1 VVFYIKLSNIST
13 FIQNK
18 SADLCDNCLMN
29 LAAEL
34 ALLPPSDALKIAL
47 RMLGERDQN
56 IEQIILDKD
65 QTIAIK
71 EQIIL
76 DNNQIIAN
84 KEQEITDKD
93 RIITYATATIKA
105 LESELLYKSRQRF
118 LAKSESFTAEQ
129 RDLFNE
135 ADAIDQAAIKTE
147 LEQLADQLSDAS
159 NSPKAKRIR
168 SGRQALP
175 AHLTRIIH
183 RHEPESCICAHCQAD
198 LVKIS
203 EDISE
208 QLDVTPAQFIV
219 HQHIRPQYACKH
231 CETITAAPIPAAMIE
246 GGMASTGLLT
256 WLAIGK
262 YADHL
267 PLYRLE
273 QMAAR
278 QGVVLA
284 RSTTSDWI
292 GRIGVALQ
300 PLADRLAEL
309 IRQRSVI
316 HADETPVSQLAPG
329 EGKTKKAYLWAYR
342 TADLTDQA
350 KEQGK
355 EQPRMVVF
363 QYHNTRSG
371 ECARAFL
378 QNWQGALMV
387 DGYAGYKKLFA
398 ELGVT
403 ELGCWAHARRK
414 FFELYQAGSPIAE
427 EALVQIKALYAIE
440 RECTQMSCTER
451 HAYRQEHALPK
462 LKDFHHWLVN
472 TRKTVAP
479 NSGTA
484 KALDYSIKRWAALER
499 YSTAGHYPIDN
510 NPVENAIRPI
520 AIGKKNW
527 LFAGSERAGFRAA
540 AIQSL
545 FATAKLNGVDPAKW
559 LAETLEKLP
568 THPHSRIDELLPF

>member
-1 VVFYIKLSNIST
+1 
-13 FIQNK
+13 
-18 SADLCDNCLMN
+18 
-29 LAAEL
+29 
-34 ALLPPSDALKIAL
+34 
-47 RMLGERDQN
+47 
-56 IEQIILDKD
+56 
-65 QTIAIK
+65 
-71 EQIIL
+71 
-76 DNNQIIAN
+76 
-84 KEQEITDKD
+84 
-93 RIITYATATIKA
+93 
-105 LESELLYKSRQRF
+105 
-118 LAKSESFTAEQ
+118 
-129 RDLFNE
+129 
-135 ADAIDQAAIKTE
+135 
-147 LEQLADQLSDAS
+147 
-159 NSPKAKRIR
+159 
-168 SGRQALP
+168 
-175 AHLTRIIH
+175 
-183 RHEPESCICAHCQAD
+183 
-198 LVKIS
+198 
-203 EDISE
+203 
-208 QLDVTPAQFIV
+208 
-219 HQHIRPQYACKH
+219 
-231 CETITAAPIPAAMIE
+231 
-246 GGMASTGLLT
+246 MASTGRLA

-329 EGKTKKAYLWAYR
+329 TGKTKKAYLWAYR
-342 TADLTDQA
+342 TADLSDAADSAQD
-350 KEQGK
+350 
-355 EQPRMVVF
+355 QPRMVVF
-363 QYHNTRSG
+363 QYHSSRSG
-371 ECARAFL
+371 DCARAFL
-378 QNWQGALMV
+378 GNWQGALMV

-398 ELGVT
+398 ELGVI
-403 ELGCWAHARRK
+403 ELGCFAHARRK

-427 EALVQIKALYAIE
+427 EALTQIKALYAIE
-440 RECTQMSCTER
+440 RDCTPMSCAER
-451 HAYRQEHALPK
+451 HQYRQIHAVPK
-462 LKDFHHWLVN
+462 LKSFHHWLVS

-527 LFAGSERAGFRAA
+527 LFAGSERAGVRAA

-545 FATAKLNGVDPAKW
+545 FATAKLNGIDPAQW
-559 LAETLEKLP
+559 LAETLDKLP
-568 THPHSRIDELLPF
+568 MHPHSRIDELLPFKA

>member
-499 YSTAGHYPIDN
+499 YSTAGHYPI
-510 NPVENAIRPI
+510 RPI

-545 FATAKLNGVDPAKW
+545 FATAKLNGVDPAQW

-568 THPHSRIDELLPF
+568 THPHSKIDELLPFKA

>member
-18 SADLCDNCLMN
+18 SAELCDNSAMN

-47 RMLGERDQN
+47 RMLSERDQ
-56 IEQIILDKD
+56 D
-65 QTIAIK
+65 IAIK
-71 EQIIL
+71 DQIIF
-76 DNNQIIAN
+76 DKNQIIAN
-84 KEQEITDKD
+84 KDQEITDKD

-168 SGRQALP
+168 AGRQALP

-183 RHEPESCICAHCQAD
+183 RHEPESCVCAHCQAD

-208 QLDVTPAQFIV
+208 QLDVIPAQFIV

-350 KEQGK
+350 QEQSKEQSKDQGK

-427 EALVQIKALYAIE
+427 EALVQIKALYAIV
-440 RECTQMSCTER
+440 RECNQMSCTER
-451 HAYRQEHALPK
+451 HQYRQSHTIPK

-568 THPHSRIDELLPF
+568 THPHSRIDELLPFKA

>member
-1 VVFYIKLSNIST
+1 
-13 FIQNK
+13 
-18 SADLCDNCLMN
+18 MN

-47 RMLGERDQN
+47 RMLGERDQTIAN
-56 IEQIILDKD
+56 KD
-65 QTIAIK
+65 QEITHK
-71 EQIIL
+71 EQII
-76 DNNQIIAN
+76 
-84 KEQEITDKD
+84 
-93 RIITYATATIKA
+93 TYANATIKA
-105 LESELLYKSRQRF
+105 LKQELLYQSRQRF

-129 RDLFNE
+129 RDFFNE
-135 ADAIDQAAIKTE
+135 TDAIDQAAIETE

-168 SGRQALP
+168 AGRQTLP

-183 RHEPESCICAHCQAD
+183 RHEPESCICAQCQAD

-350 KEQGK
+350 QEQSKDQGK

-414 FFELYQAGSPIAE
+414 FFELYQA
-427 EALVQIKALYAIE
+427 LVQIKVLYAIE
-440 RECTQMSCTER
+440 RDCSQMSCAER
-451 HAYRQEHALPK
+451 HQYRQIHTIPK

-472 TRKTVAP
+472 TRKTVIQ

-527 LFAGSERAGFRAA
+527 LFAGSERAGMRAA

-545 FATAKLNGVDPAKW
+545 FATAKLNGVDPAQW
-559 LAETLEKLP
+559 LAETLEKIP
-568 THPHSRIDELLPF
+568 THPNSRIDELLPFKA